1 MPPGT
6 PIVAFDPGSRADLKV
21 GETIWTNARTEG
33 GKIVV
38 ERLNVSKAGVKPP
51 H

>member
-1 MPPGT
+1 
-6 PIVAFDPGSRADLKV
+6 V
-21 GETIWTNARTEG
+21 GETIWTNARTETD

-38 ERLNVSKAGVKPP
+38 ERLNVSKDGVKPP